1 MYLNVRRLLF
11 VYLLLPRSRSAS
23 DVSEK
28 GLVLNMSTPSANV
41 TALYSELLRAGDAG
55 EYDKALKIV
64 NKIIHDDK
72 EDKKALHCKAV
83 CLIHLSEFEDALKVL
98 EKVSDANFEKA
109 YCFYRINRIQ
119 EAYDAVLSINN
130 PSGREKELLAQV
142 LYRLEKYVDCFDV
155 YKDLVKNSEDDFE
168 EERETNLA
176 AVVASLYSE
185 KGKDFKNAP
194 QLREH
199 TYELCYNSACI
210 LISQGEYNLAIEKL
224 KAAEELCKKQ
234 IEENDLT
241 EEEVEGELGVIRV
254 QHAYALQ
261 MMLKNDRAL
270 KLYNLVLKNK
280 PSDVAVVAV
289 ASNNVVTINKDQNVF
304 DSKKRIKT
312 ATAESLDPKLTS
324 KQRQTIA
331 INNCLLLLHTNQI
344 DQCRRSIQAL
354 ARKYPVCGAEI
365 ALLMAALHCKEKKVQ
380 KAVDVLKEFSDS
392 HPDQSLVL
400 SFTLAQLLLTQGHV
414 NQACNTLRSIGDAS
428 YSLGV
433 VSALVTLYL
442 SMEDKDSAANVL
454 QSAIKWYRKNKSKN
468 FALST
473 LIQETAKIEL
483 KNGHPQEAAKLL
495 EELRKENPGD
505 LKTIAQLISAYSQ
518 FNPDKAKDVSKQ
530 LPPVTEIAKNVDVDT
545 LESTSWTMG
554 AKYIKK
560 GGKSEPPS
568 GKQDSGDGLIQKKK
582 KRHKKGKLPKNYDP
596 NVDPNPERWLPK
608 WERSTYKKKKDKRG
622 PAVGKG
628 TQGAVAGA
636 EEVSKTTPTTAQSPG
651 SSATPTSPNVPGPR
665 QVKGG
670 QKKKKKGRW

>member
-1 MYLNVRRLLF
+1 
-11 VYLLLPRSRSAS
+11 
-23 DVSEK
+23 
-28 GLVLNMSTPSANV
+28 MSTPSANV

-55 EYDKALKIV
+55 EYDKALKTV
-64 NKIIHDDK
+64 NKILHDDK

-83 CLIHLSEFEDALKVL
+83 CLIHLSQFEDALKIL
-98 EKVSDANFEKA
+98 EKQVSDANFEKA
-109 YCFYRINRIQ
+109 YCFYRLNRIQ
-119 EAYDAVLSINN
+119 EAYTSLKSINN
-130 PSGREKELLAQV
+130 PSDREKELLAQV
-142 LYRLEKYVDCFDV
+142 LYRLERYDDCFDV

-176 AVVASLYSE
+176 AVVANLYSE

-261 MMLKNDRAL
+261 MMQKNDRAL

-304 DSKKRIKT
+304 DSKKKIKT
-312 ATAESLDPKLTS
+312 ATAESLDPKLTT
-324 KQRQTIA
+324 KQRQTIS
-331 INNCLLLLHTNQI
+331 INNCLLLLHTHQI
-344 DQCRRSIQAL
+344 DQCRRSIQAFSE
-354 ARKYPVCGAEI
+354 KHPTCGAEV

-380 KAVDVLKEFSDS
+380 KAVDVLKEFANS

-400 SFTLAQLLLTQGHV
+400 SFTLAQLLLAQGHV
-414 NQACNTLRSIGDAS
+414 SQACETLLSMGDTS

-442 SMEDKDSAANVL
+442 SMEDGDAAANAL

-468 FALST
+468 SALST
-473 LIQETAKIEL
+473 LIQEAAKIEL

-495 EELRKENPGD
+495 EELRKENPSD

-530 LPPVTEIAKNVDVDT
+530 LPPVSEIAMNVDVDN
-545 LESTSWTMG
+545 LESTSWIMG

-582 KRHKKGKLPKNYDP
+582 KRHKKGKLPKNCDP
-596 NVDPNPERWLPK
+596 NVDPDPERWLPK
-608 WERSTYKKKKDKRG
+608 RERSTYKKKKDKRG
-622 PAVGKG
+622 TAIGKG

-636 EEVSKTTPTTAQSPG
+636 EEVSKSSSTTAPSP
-651 SSATPTSPNVPGPR
+651 SASATPTSPNIVSGPR
-665 QVKGG
+665 QVKGV
-670 QKKKKKGRW
+670 QKKKKKNRW